1 MLVSDII
8 RVLEHIAPPAL
19 QESYDNAGLLTG
31 RRDMELRGVLVC
43 LDSTEAIIREAA
55 AKGCNMVVAHHP
67 IIFKG
72 LKSLTGRTYAERAVE
87 LAIKEGIAIYAVHT
101 NLDNVLYRGVNQR
114 IGSRL
119 GLQDMRILAPMREQ
133 LFKLETFVPHAH
145 AGAVREALF
154 AAGAGNIGNYDAC
167 SFNLNGIGTFRPGEG
182 SNPFI
187 GAKGNIHQ
195 EEETYIQMIA
205 PRHRESAL
213 IQALKAAHPYE
224 EVAYQV
230 LPLMNEWQES
240 GSGLIGHLPEAMD
253 SEAFLHHVQNAMAL
267 PAIRVAMG
275 PQKQISKVALCGGAG
290 SFLTKKALQ
299 AGADAYITADV
310 KYHEYFDTED
320 LMWLLDIGHFE
331 SEQYTINLIVE
342 VLNEKFPKFAVLLPE
357 TNTNPVKYFP
367 KPWI

>member
-1 MLVSDII
+1 MLVADII
-8 RVLEHIAPPAL
+8 RVLEQIAPPAL
-19 QESYDNAGLLTG
+19 QESYDNAGLITG
-31 RRDMELRGVLVC
+31 RRDMEVRGVLVC

-55 AKGCNMVVAHHP
+55 LRGCNMVVAHHP

-72 LKSLTGRTYAERAVE
+72 LKRLTGSTYAERAVE
-87 LAIKEGIAIYAVHT
+87 LAIREGIAIYAIHT

-114 IGSRL
+114 IGARL
-119 GLQDMRILAPMREQ
+119 GLQDLRILAPMREQ

-145 AGAVREALF
+145 ADVVREALF
-154 AAGAGNIGNYDAC
+154 AAGGGTIGNYDAC
-167 SFNLNGIGTFRPGEG
+167 SFNLSGTGTFRPGAG
-182 SNPFI
+182 SNPFV
-187 GAKGNIHQ
+187 GTAGVIHR

-205 PRHRESAL
+205 PRHREAAL

-230 LPLMNEWQES
+230 LPLLNEWQES
-240 GSGLIGHLPEAMD
+240 GSGLIGQLPEAME
-253 SEAFLHHVQNAMAL
+253 SEAFLKHVQQAMEL
-267 PAIRVAMG
+267 PGIRLAIG
-275 PQKQISKVALCGGAG
+275 PQKHIKRVALCGGAG

-310 KYHEYFDTED
+310 KYHEFFDQEEQ
-320 LMWLLDIGHFE
+320 MWLLDIGHFE

-342 VLNEKFPKFAVLLPE
+342 VLNENFPKFAVLSQD